1 MQLKKWISAVRPGIK
16 FGIDYTKPSPE
27 HLYIVLFFSYRTQLM
42 WDGTYQWMVS
52 NVQVKFIVA
61 GLDYEYSFTIPNFS
75 VRSHDFNNH
84 ILYNKLL
91 SIITNKIYSY
101 DKSRTLRLADYSS
114 GYDEEKIKNAWTE
127 EGCKLCEGI
136 YEDIVSDNGHKRNKY
151 RLAMKYIDN
160 KPYLIYLD
168 GAYLFDDWKEGEYK
182 ALLEP
187 TSTPTIWKAQWLMS
201 DKTLSSAIISFE
213 NGIMLTSISKSNEK
227 ATYIKLFPT
236 ANDNISGSHINAE
249 SWSGS
254 GFALNNGYIC
264 TNYHVVEGA
273 KSIEIHGV
281 QGDFTTSYSA
291 KVAATD
297 KFNDLAILK
306 IDDTDFKGLGTIP
319 YKVKTSMANVGEE
332 IFVLGYPMTATMG
345 DEIKLTT
352 GVVSS
357 RTGFQG
363 DVSLYQIS
371 APIQPGNSG
380 GPLFDS
386 QGNLIGIINAKHK
399 GAENVGYAIKA
410 SYLRNLMESS
420 LIEDIL
426 PINNSISSLPLT
438 GKVQKVKN
446 YVYLIKCSSK
456 CIDD

>member
-1 MQLKKWISAVRPGIK
+1 MKNLIYRICMIVSVTYILSLPLYAQARKGYITSNSSLAQCRQYFKDNILLLDPIEGI
-16 FGIDYTKPSPE
+16 Y
-27 HLYIVLFFSYRTQLM
+27 
-42 WDGTYQWMVS
+42 
-52 NVQVKFIVA
+52 NVQVQKIGANAFRTFPPIETTVNLIIYKTSFGTYATTARQYELKRIGETNAYNFIIKWRYNVTDTKRIILHDKTHFQVSFDIPDAVMRQDMGQDYQA
-61 GLDYEYSFTIPNFS
+61 GFKVTFLYDCIKEYPTTSM
-75 VRSHDFNNH
+75 
-84 ILYNKLL
+84 
-91 SIITNKIYSY
+91 
-101 DKSRTLRLADYSS
+101 
-114 GYDEEKIKNAWTE
+114 
-127 EGCKLCEGI
+127 
-136 YEDIVSDNGHKRNKY
+136 YEDAIESKIAKRQQE
-151 RLAMKYIDN
+151 I
-160 KPYLIYLD
+160 
-168 GAYLFDDWKEGEYK
+168 E
-182 ALLEP
+182 
-187 TSTPTIWKAQWLMS
+187 QQ
-201 DKTLSSAIISFE
+201 
-213 NGIMLTSISKSNEK
+213 EK
-227 ATYIKLFPT
+227 VT
-236 ANDNISGSHINAE
+236 D
-249 SWSGS
+249 WSGS

-306 IDDTDFKGLGTIP
+306 IDDTDFKGFGTIP